1 MKRET
6 WEFLK
11 FHVLLGVKLAGRL
24 TIAPYVGA
32 YHGVMAEKK
41 RLDAE
46 IAEFNAKQIRMHERG
61 DGA

>member
-1 MKRET
+1 
-6 WEFLK
+6 
-11 FHVLLGVKLAGRL
+11 VLLGVKLAGRI

-32 YHGVMAEKK
+32 FRGVMAEKK

-46 IAEFNAKQIRMHERG
+46 IAEFNAKQLRMHGKG